1 MISFCMFSNHPPSIN
16 KYNLSISPFFFL
28 FLLDSN
34 AIDWDTLVNERPT
47 RYHTTVNELSPGI
60 YLKLS
65 RIIKKEHIF
74 LLNFIVN
81 QRQTDNSKS
90 SQQNSNNVNPAN
102 TLSEVNKDTTT
113 NDDWGIDTANSRVQ
127 QLQASIDDK
136 QQRNDVIFLGNIYLF
151 YSI

>member
-1 MISFCMFSNHPPSIN
+1 M
-16 KYNLSISPFFFL
+16 
-28 FLLDSN
+28 
-34 AIDWDTLVNERPT
+34 
-47 RYHTTVNELSPGI
+47 
-60 YLKLS
+60 
-65 RIIKKEHIF
+65 
-74 LLNFIVN
+74 N

-90 SQQNSNNVNPAN
+90 SQQNSNNINPAN

-151 YSI
+151 YTI